1 MNIKQW
7 FLKKSFWL
15 RGGIIGVIVCASLFL
30 FYIFLYFPVIDKV
43 YANDIIKYGG
53 TPNWT
58 LVLPMYTGHFFPFF
72 SGFIAEGLGLGGTW
86 LEAVVGVVLTILLFL
101 IYFFI
106 GATISAII
114 QKIKAR

>member
-15 RGGIIGVIVCASLFL
+15 RGGIIGASVCVSLFL
-30 FYIFLYFPVIDKV
+30 FYLFIYFPVIDKI
-43 YANDIIKYGG
+43 YANDIVKYGG

-58 LVLPMYTGHFFPFF
+58 LALPTYTGHFFPFF
-72 SGFIAEGLGLGGTW
+72 SGFIAEGLGLGGAW
-86 LEAVVGVVLTILLFL
+86 LETVVGVAITILLFL

-106 GATISAII
+106 GAII
-114 QKIKAR
+114 GVLIRKIKAK